1 MAAGLDIAMVAG
13 KSSLLTT
20 QKQIA
25 VISNNVSKANDP
37 YYHRRTS
44 SIDPNAMVLG
54 DSGYIGSGVHIAQ
67 IVRQYDSAL
76 ENSLRNAICD
86 DGYDSTY
93 YNQLSGVEDIL
104 APGGDDPLNSV
115 VQDFATGV
123 QTIATD
129 PEELANRV
137 ALLGAAESV
146 ADRFN
151 QNYNNLASLRDYIAE
166 NDTTGNGAI
175 SKALD
180 DVKGLLERI
189 PDLNKKIKELEENG
203 FRNQKANDLR
213 DERDEV
219 VSKIAKYIDISV
231 TEESDSRYTI
241 TCDGQTLVNGTY
253 SPQLQ
258 ADYLEVKMTN
268 TPPSPHYVP
277 SIVLHSDNTV
287 NITLTSGQVQG
298 YVDAHEYIRDKMDA
312 LYDYAQ
318 NFGDSA
324 TDPGTHWEASNAYVL
339 NDEIRPVPSNG
350 YVYEATTVT
359 GNSGAAQP
367 TWPTTI
373 GGTVVDGGVTW
384 TCVGQ
389 YSTLNAA
396 HMEGYDLN
404 GDPGGKLFSMS
415 ASQPGS
421 GDILSVAIT
430 DPKKI
435 AASSVG
441 DETAADPELEVEKGN
456 GKNMLSLWSDMDD
469 TTKANPTLDGE
480 SILSY
485 ANRYISDIAQ
495 DVSVAENKSETATN
509 IKKMFQD
516 SVFEVSAV
524 NMDDEMT
531 DMLEV
536 QRTYQA
542 SAKLINTIDQMMG
555 MVLNMF

>member
-44 SIDPNAMVLG
+44 SIDPNTAVLG
-54 DSGYIGSGVHIAQ
+54 DSGYIGTGAHIAA

-76 ENSLRNAICD
+76 ENSLRNALCD
-86 DGYDSTY
+86 NGYDSTY
-93 YNQLSGVEDIL
+93 YDQLSGVEDIL
-104 APGGDDPLNSV
+104 APGGEDPLNSV
-115 VQDFATGV
+115 VQDFATTLQV
-123 QTIATD
+123 VATD

-137 ALLGAAESV
+137 ALIGAAENV
-146 ADRFN
+146 ADRIN
-151 QNYNNLASLRDYIAE
+151 QNYDNLASLRDYIAS

-175 SKALD
+175 SKALE

-189 PDLNKKIKELEENG
+189 PELNKKIKELEENQ
-203 FRNQKANDLR
+203 FRNQSANDLR

-219 VSKIAKYIDISV
+219 ISKLSQYIDISV
-231 TEESDSRYTI
+231 QEETDGRYTV

-253 SPQLQ
+253 TPQLQ
-258 ADYLEVKMTN
+258 ADYLEIQMTN

-277 SIVLHSDNTV
+277 SIVLHSNNATTV
-287 NITLTSGQVQG
+287 SLSSGQVKG
-298 YVDAHEYIRDKMDA
+298 YIDAHEYIRGKMDN

-318 NFGDSA
+318 NFGDSV
-324 TDPGTHWEASNAYVL
+324 TDPGTYWEASHAYVL
-339 NDEIRPVPSNG
+339 TDQVRPVPSNG
-350 YVYEATTVT
+350 FVYEATTVT
-359 GNSGAAQP
+359 GATGAAQP
-367 TWPTTI
+367 TWPTTV

-384 TCVGQ
+384 TCVGEF
-389 YSTLNAA
+389 STLNSA

-404 GDPGGKLFSMS
+404 GDAGGKLFTMS
-415 ASQPGS
+415 ATQPADGS
-421 GDILSVAIT
+421 ILTVAIT
-430 DPKKI
+430 DPKKV

-441 DETAADPELEVEKGN
+441 DETAADPSLEVEKGN
-456 GKNMLSLWSDMDD
+456 GSNILSLWSDMNDSSKPD
-469 TTKANPTLDGE
+469 PALDGE

-495 DVSVAENKSETATN
+495 DVSEAENKSITSEN
-509 IKKMFQD
+509 IQEMFQNA
-516 SVFEVSAV
+516 VYEVSAV

-531 DMLEV
+531 EMLEV

-542 SAKLINTIDQMMG
+542 SAKLINTIDQMMA